1 MAVPAAQRLPAS
13 AKTAHARRTG
23 GIDEM
28 IADLGMRLIDAA
40 IKLPVE
46 EN

>member
-1 MAVPAAQRLPAS
+1 MAGPAARDSQHPR
-13 AKTAHARRTG
+13 KTAHARRTG

-28 IADLGMRLIDAA
+28 MADLGMRLIDAA

-46 EN
+46 E